1 MNLMTSRIFVYNLRW
16 GCPLKMAKSAFW
28 KKVRFGVNWHE
39 LRHPSKM
46 SNSQSVFKII
56 NMASHL
62 SESQSIGV
70 PFGSCLPESVFRAFL
85 ENAFYLGGSA
95 PKLDCSRAGL
105 DLPFFLLSLSVPAGI
120 SKISARAVPQVSR
133 VSDSTRS
140 FIRISTKII
149 SFESW
154 KSKKFD
160 QIRENVDE
168 IQQNCYTL
176 MKIDEIR

>member
-1 MNLMTSRIFVYNLRW
+1 
-16 GCPLKMAKSAFW
+16 
-28 KKVRFGVNWHE
+28 
-39 LRHPSKM
+39 
-46 SNSQSVFKII
+46 
-56 NMASHL
+56 MASHL

-85 ENAFYLGGSA
+85 ENAFYLGGSG

-105 DLPFFLLSLSVPAGI
+105 DLLFFVSLSVPAGI
-120 SKISARAVPQVSR
+120 GKISARAVPQVSR

-140 FIRISTKII
+140 FIRISTKIV

-168 IQQNCYTL
+168 IQQNCYIL